1 MIGLQLDGSVVPLKR
16 TARRGVRAH
25 WWLGS
30 AAFLAVMV
38 TAVAPAWAAAP
49 ANDKFAGATVVSST
63 PFQQTEDTTKA
74 TTDAADVQANADC
87 GAPATEASV
96 WFSYTPTAPKA
107 TLVDVS
113 KSNYS
118 AGVIVVTGTPGNF
131 TLVTCGP
138 GEVGFV
144 AAAGTTYSVLAFN
157 DTPGGAG
164 GKLELKIHKA
174 PPPPQLSVTVDP
186 TATVTKGRVT
196 LTGTVTCTGKANFG
210 PQLAV
215 VLHQRVGRLLIHGR
229 RFADAS
235 PCNGTQTW
243 SVVVKGTDGVFG
255 GGNARVN
262 IEVDA
267 CGVLECSSAKLNQTI
282 TLHH

>member
-1 MIGLQLDGSVVPLKR
+1 MKG
-16 TARRGVRAH
+16 TAGRSVRAH
-25 WWLGS
+25 WWLGT

-49 ANDKFAGATVVSST
+49 ANDKFAGATVVPSI
-63 PFQQTEDTTKA
+63 PFQQSEDTTHA
-74 TTDAADVQANADC
+74 TTDATDVAANADC

-96 WFSYTPTAPKA
+96 WFSYTPTVPKA
-107 TLVDVS
+107 TLIDVS
-113 KSNYS
+113 KSDYS
-118 AGVIVVTGTPGNF
+118 AGVIVVTGSPGHF
-131 TLVTCGP
+131 SLVTCGP
-138 GEVGFV
+138 GAVGFV
-144 AAAGTTYSVLAFN
+144 AAAGTTYSVMAFN
-157 DTPGGAG
+157 DTPGGSG
-164 GKLELKIHKA
+164 GQLQIKVQKA

-196 LTGTVTCTGKANFG
+196 LTGTVTCTGKASFG

-229 RFADAS
+229 SFADAS

-243 SVVVKGTDGVFG
+243 SVVIKGTDGVFG

-262 IEVDA
+262 IEADA
-267 CGVLECSSAKLNQTI
+267 CGVLDCSSAKLNQTI
-282 TLHH
+282 RLHH